1 MKKISFFV
9 VAAALMSM
17 VATSCQKDSLDE
29 GQDVAVAEQ
38 FLDDEDGK
46 TFFLNSKL
54 YWKKGDNVQIY
65 QYNPSYNM
73 EYKNT
78 LTDDQY
84 SQNVTLIPSDAS
96 RTAYNNTQKLYGL
109 YPSFY
114 FKPKTNA
121 SAYDFVYNT
130 VDYDED
136 DDIDDPIFVVDLPAQ
151 QVLDNDVNPLN
162 RLHLTRFPRAAK
174 RAVGVTKYDFNNL
187 CGILK
192 LTIKGDTPI
201 EEIAFK
207 ADEVSNGAFE
217 LTWVNNSAVASGFEP
232 FLTPVNSPS
241 FENTTT
247 KLQFH
252 TPVSVTNSQDFFI
265 ALPQPI
271 KRDNE
276 AYPYYHNVTITITN
290 SNYETTVLNFNTLRI
305 RRNVITTI
313 TRNGKDE
320 THPEI
325 NQDDYTRSNG
335 IFTTAIDANRNS
347 THKVYIAPG
356 NLQYR
361 STNWQFANQQYEVLH
376 GQTYSPDNYG
386 TEGNEWDLFGWSV
399 TTSNYGRSTTSSD
412 YSWTGYNYGGEP
424 VHGPYYS
431 SPDVPSNPFVD
442 YGAVLGNPEWYTL
455 SIFGWRVLLQER
467 RTSFTVGTTNNVRCA
482 PIGIV
487 DHYGPEER
495 NGVQMP
501 HYICGLLIFPDDF
514 SASDWPAGVP
524 TLNGKIINSAPNKFP
539 QWDNENGCLTMT
551 KEQFKRLE
559 AQGVIFLPCTGKSAI
574 NQNSV
579 TANGEYD
586 CSLYYQ
592 TSTVAY
598 TTTGHTNVD
607 WLGETNVNWISDNTT
622 FQLYCQNGSFNLYN
636 MQGQNSTDQCA
647 VRLVRDAWDISDEQ

>member
-38 FLDDEDGK
+38 FVDDEDGK
-46 TFFLNSKL
+46 TFFLNNKL

-84 SQNVTLIPSDAS
+84 SQNVWLIPSDAS
-96 RTAYNNTQKLYGL
+96 RTAYGNTQKLYGL

-114 FKPKTNA
+114 FKPKTNP
-121 SAYDFVYNT
+121 STYEFVYNT
-130 VDYDED
+130 VNEVP
-136 DDIDDPIFVVDLPAQ
+136 IDPIFVVDLPAQ
-151 QVLDNDVNPLN
+151 QVLDNDLNPLN

-174 RAVGVTKYDFNNL
+174 RDVGVTKYDFNNL

-232 FLTPVNSPS
+232 FLTPVNTPS

-290 SNYETTVLNFNTLRI
+290 SNYETTVLEFNTLRI

-313 TRNGKDE
+313 RRNGNDE
-320 THPEI
+320 AHPEI

-335 IFTTAIDANRNS
+335 IFTTAIDANGNS

-399 TTSNYGRSTTSSD
+399 TNSNYGRSTTSSD
-412 YSWTGYNYGGEP
+412 YSWTGYRYGE
-424 VHGPYYS
+424 V
-431 SPDVPSNPFVD
+431 PDEHAPAVPSNPFVD
-442 YGAVLGNPEWYTL
+442 YGDALGNPEWYTL

-467 RTSFTVGTTNNVRCA
+467 HTSFTVGNTSDVRCA

-487 DHYGPEER
+487 DHYGPEQN
-495 NGVQMP
+495 NGTQLP

-514 SASDWPAGVP
+514 SASDWPTGVP
-524 TLNGKIINSAPNKFP
+524 TLNGKLVNNPPQSFP
-539 QWDNENGCLTMT
+539 TMWTDNGCLTMT

-559 AQGVIFLPCTGKSAI
+559 AKGVVFLPCAGKSAI
-574 NQNSV
+574 DKNSV
-579 TANGEYD
+579 SANGEYD
-586 CSLYYQ
+586 CALYYQ
-592 TSTVAY
+592 TSTVHY
-598 TTTGHTNVD
+598 KTNGHTTVD
-607 WLGETNVNWISDNTT
+607 WLGETNVNYISDNTT
-622 FQLYCQNGSFNLYN
+622 FQLYCQNGSFNLYQ
-636 MQGQNSTDQCA
+636 MEGQSSSDQCA
-647 VRLVRDAWDISDEQ
+647 VRLVRDAWDISDEAVNPNAK